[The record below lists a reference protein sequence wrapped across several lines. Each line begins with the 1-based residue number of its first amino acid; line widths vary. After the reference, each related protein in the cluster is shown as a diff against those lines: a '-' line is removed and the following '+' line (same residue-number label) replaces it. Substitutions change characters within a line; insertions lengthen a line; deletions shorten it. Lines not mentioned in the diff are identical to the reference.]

1 MEEEFW
7 NEMRKK
13 ISEGTAGMSEES
25 AIEFVTYLIDELRI
39 YRNGLGWR

>member
-1 MEEEFW
+1 MEEKFW

-13 ISEGTAGMSEES
+13 ISEETADMSEES

-39 YRNGLGWR
+39 YRNGLGYR